1 MAADPTH
8 RVYQPIL
15 AILVSLSVSPAA
27 HTDIITSLT
36 GSVGLTPSLTGT
48 LRVGT
53 LRVGSDAGIGIDEN
67 CTVASEDSARR
78 RP

>member
-48 LRVGT
+48 LRVG
-53 LRVGSDAGIGIDEN
+53 SDRN
-67 CTVASEDSARR
+67 ASRGVRR
-78 RP
+78 GNWD